1 MNSSSSR
8 YLTRMS
14 RRSVLGAGLFVGTS
28 LLIKSC
34 RSGGSSDPA
43 AETPEVGEV
52 VASTFPG
59 SWEEAHRTILA
70 EYFQTTTGNS
80 VSLVPLLA
88 VDQIAQLTA
97 APDSPPYDVVIMD
110 EGPLRTAPIAEIIQ
124 PFPAD
129 MSKTF
134 GELLP
139 QYQNAEEGWGPTI
152 AVQAIGLGYNTERI
166 TTPPTSWEDLW
177 KPEYTGRVGLV
188 SMQSTVGTAFMVQ
201 LARMRG
207 GGEDNIDPAFEAIQ
221 ELLPNVAAIAPNPG
235 ALSTL
240 FQQGEVDIA
249 PHYLNNVAPLA
260 ADGSPVDW
268 AVPSEGAMLIS
279 PSMHVVKNPRSR
291 ELAVTYIDAAMST
304 EVQTK
309 MASAPY
315 YFVPTNRNVQIPGFV
330 GERLGRTTEEVVDR
344 LIPLDWAKISENLP
358 TWIER
363 FNREV
368 AV

>member
-1 MNSSSSR
+1 MHYSSWR
-8 YLTRMS
+8 YLTRIS
-14 RRSVLGAGLFVGTS
+14 RRSLLGAGLFAGTS

-34 RSGGSSDPA
+34 RSGSDSDLA
-43 AETPEVGEV
+43 AETSAVGELI
-52 VASTFPG
+52 ASTFPG

-70 EYFQTTTGNS
+70 DYFQETTGNS

-97 APDSPPYDVVIMD
+97 SPDNPPYDVVIMD
-110 EGPLRTAPIAEIIQ
+110 EGPLRTSPIAEIIQ
-124 PFPAD
+124 PFPEEMSTTFAD
-129 MSKTF
+129 
-134 GELLP
+134 LLP

-177 KPEYTGRVGLV
+177 NPEYAGRVGLV
-188 SMQSTVGTAFMVQ
+188 SMQSTVGAAFMVQ

-260 ADGSPVDW
+260 ANGSPVDW
-268 AVPSEGAMLIS
+268 AVPSEGAILIS
-279 PSMHVVKNPRSR
+279 PSMHVVKNPRSQ
-291 ELAVTYIDAAMST
+291 EMAVAYIDAAMST
-304 EVQTK
+304 EVQTQ

-315 YFVPTNRNVQIPGFV
+315 YFVPTNRDVQIPGFV
-330 GERLGRTTEEVVDR
+330 GERLGRTTEEVVDQ